1 MDMRKGNAQSTV
13 WLSLSAILIC
23 ASMSPAAMAQG
34 SSLHE
39 SPDQTGTSKEL
50 PIMPNRSTSLTK
62 VRLKF
67 EGHEAVVEL
76 NDNPA
81 TRDLVSML
89 PLTVKFSDD
98 NAFEKIAFLPRKLST
113 GSAPF
118 GLKPSVGDFA
128 LYVPWG
134 NLVVY
139 YRSFQSSGDL
149 VHLGRFTS
157 GIEQLAAME
166 GEFDLHLE
174 LSE

>member
-1 MDMRKGNAQSTV
+1 MRKSNAQSTV

-23 ASMSPAAMAQG
+23 ASISPATMAQG
-34 SSLHE
+34 SLLHE
-39 SPDQTGTSKEL
+39 GPDQKGPSKEL
-50 PIMPNRSTSLTK
+50 PIMRNRSTMLTK

-67 EGHEAVVEL
+67 EGHEAVLEL
-76 NDNPA
+76 DDNPA

-89 PLTVKFSDD
+89 PFTLKFSDY
-98 NAFEKIAFLPRKLST
+98 NNVEKIAYPPRKVST
-113 GSAPF
+113 DAAPF

-128 LYVPWG
+128 LYAPWG

-139 YRSFQSSGDL
+139 YRSFQSSRDL

-166 GEFDLHLE
+166 GEFSVRLE
-174 LSE
+174 VSE